1 MEERTCPSSLKLCAP
16 SRCLVF
22 LISISNNLCYCY
34 WAIPLSSFRVAEHST
49 KNLMQASNL
58 GVVWGPTLM
67 RPRDVTVAVLMNIKF
82 QGVVIQTLISEY
94 DQVSPYLYE
103 TSHTKG

>member
-1 MEERTCPSSLKLCAP
+1 MY
-16 SRCLVF
+16 
-22 LISISNNLCYCY
+22 YCY
-34 WAIPLSSFRVAEHST
+34 SVPLSSFRVAENSA

-94 DQVSPYLYE
+94 DRVNTDLFYITFENFVCNSDLR
-103 TSHTKG
+103 

>member
-1 MEERTCPSSLKLCAP
+1 M
-16 SRCLVF
+16 
-22 LISISNNLCYCY
+22 Y
-34 WAIPLSSFRVAEHST
+34 SSFRVAEHSA

-67 RPRDVTVAVLMNIKF
+67 RPRDATVAALMNLKF

-94 DQVSPYLYE
+94 DNVSAGRSFYFRCFYE
-103 TSHTKG
+103 CVACAT